1 MKKTI
6 VINLIGAPSYG
17 KSVTAGLI
25 FAELK
30 MQGYSAEYVQ
40 EYVKHLVWKGDLD
53 TIKNQYYVSTEQ
65 YKLLKCVDGKVDY
78 IVTDGSL
85 LLGMYYNRTYVDNV
99 CNVQKTH
106 EKIKGY
112 LEEFE
117 NVYILLEK
125 GDYPFE
131 KEGRIHSYEES
142 LQIQAGLKNL
152 LKELNLK
159 YLTIK
164 SDRNSIPSILKYISE
179 NKINT

>member
-1 MKKTI
+1 MKRTI

-30 MQGYSAEYVQ
+30 IKGYSAEYVQ

-85 LLGMYYNRTYVDNV
+85 VLGMYYNRTYKDNICDV
-99 CNVQKTH
+99 EKTDK
-106 EKIKGY
+106 KIREY
-112 LEEFE
+112 LGNF
-117 NVYILLEK
+117 NNIYILLEK

-131 KEGRIHSYEES
+131 KEGRIHSYEEA
-142 LQIQAGLKNL
+142 LQIQEGLREL
-152 LKELNLK
+152 LEELNVD
-159 YLTIK
+159 YLRVT
-164 SDRNSIPSILKYISE
+164 SDKVNTSHMIQYIESRSE
-179 NKINT
+179 T